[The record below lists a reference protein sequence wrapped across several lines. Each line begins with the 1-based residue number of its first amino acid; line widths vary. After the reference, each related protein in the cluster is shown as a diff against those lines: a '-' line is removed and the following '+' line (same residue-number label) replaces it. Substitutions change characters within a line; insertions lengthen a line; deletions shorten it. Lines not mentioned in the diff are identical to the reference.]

1 MRMYKNTIED
11 VILNGLNSGLAY
23 DISDFIL
30 YFMNNHNSEFDRDIE
45 RIKNSL
51 AEAQIERTLDQPI
64 SRYTNQTF
72 Y

>member
-1 MRMYKNTIED
+1 
-11 VILNGLNSGLAY
+11 
-23 DISDFIL
+23 
-30 YFMNNHNSEFDRDIE
+30 MNNHNSEFDRDIE

-64 SRYTNQTF
+64 SRYTNQTC